1 MIPFFRKIR
10 KKMADDN
17 KPIKY
22 MRYAIGE
29 IALVVIGILIA
40 LQINNW
46 NEERKELIKV
56 KTVLKSIHIE
66 LAKDSMKINEDLD
79 FTVNEIELLEAL
91 YARVHQESATLD
103 TIIKIARYEFRPYW
117 VDHIDYRNNSFESAK
132 SSGIFDMLPD
142 SIKNE
147 LLELYSFQD
156 YSVSINEKT
165 HLQYQEK
172 LDDITKT
179 YSFQLDFPKEVKPL
193 IIELSWQNVDSKHLV
208 TRFRWLMMT
217 KHVAWRL
224 YIEELRE
231 VQKMTRSALKSI
243 DLYLA
248 TD

>member
-208 TRFRWLMMT
+208 TRFRWLMMP

>member
-66 LAKDSMKINEDLD
+66 LAKDSMKINEDLA
-79 FTVNEIELLEAL
+79 FAVNEIELLEAL